1 MNRNILF
8 ACLWLAPLTASPVT
22 QAPADVW
29 NFKVYLDDKPVGYH
43 RFTLTGQPEQRQV
56 HSEARF
62 DVKFLMI
69 TAYTYIHE
77 AKEYWRGSCLAEL
90 AAKTDDNGD
99 KIEVQ
104 GAAGEGAH
112 FRLAANQKPAELPE
126 CVWTFA
132 YWHPSMIEQ
141 KRLLNPQ
148 TGEYLPVRV
157 ELKGEEAIK
166 AAGVER
172 KAKHYLLDA
181 GKFQIDLWYA
191 ADDQRWLALDSTL
204 EGGRHL
210 HYRIE

>member
-1 MNRNILF
+1 MNRKIFF
-8 ACLWLAPLTASPVT
+8 AGLMLVPLTASPVI
-22 QAPADVW
+22 QAPADMW
-29 NFKVYLDDKPVGYH
+29 NFKVYLDSKPVGYH

-62 DVKFLMI
+62 DVKLLMI

-77 AKEYWRGSCLAEL
+77 AKESWQGDCLAAL
-90 AAKTDDNGD
+90 SAKTDDNGE

-104 GAAGEGAH
+104 GVGQGAH
-112 FRLAANQKPAELPE
+112 FSVSTNQKPSELPE

-132 YWHPSMIEQ
+132 YWNPDMVEQ

-157 ELKGEEAIK
+157 ELKGEEKIK

-181 GKFQIDLWYA
+181 GKFQIELWYG

>member
-1 MNRNILF
+1 MKRIILS
-8 ACLWLAPLTASPVT
+8 AWLLLTPVMASPVT
-22 QAPADVW
+22 QAPTDVW
-29 NFKVYLDDKPVGYH
+29 NFKVYLDDNPVGYH
-43 RFTLTGQPEQRQV
+43 RFTVTNQPEQRKV

-62 DVKFLMI
+62 DVKLLMI
-69 TAYTYIHE
+69 TAYTYVHE
-77 AKEYWRGSCLAEL
+77 AKESWRGDCLTAL
-90 AAKTDDNGD
+90 SAKTDDNGD
-99 KIEVQ
+99 KIEVK
-104 GAAGEGAH
+104 GEETSGR
-112 FRLAANQKPAELPE
+112 FRLATNQKPSDLPE

-132 YWHPSMIEQ
+132 YWHPAMVEQ
-141 KRLLNPQ
+141 KHLLNPQ

-157 ELKGEEAIK
+157 ALKGEETIK

-181 GKFQIDLWYA
+181 GKFQIDLWYG

>member
-1 MNRNILF
+1 MNRTILF
-8 ACLWLAPLTASPVT
+8 ACLLLAPLAASPT
-22 QAPADVW
+22 AHAPADVW

-43 RFTLTGQPEQRQV
+43 RFTLTGQPQARQV

-62 DVKFLMI
+62 DVKLLMF
-69 TAYTYIHE
+69 TAYTYVHE
-77 AKEYWRGSCLAEL
+77 AKESWQDGCLKGL

-104 GAAGEGAH
+104 GGQEDGR
-112 FRLAANQKPAELPE
+112 FRLATNQKQAQLPE

-132 YWHPSMIEQ
+132 YWHPGMIEQ

-157 ELKGEEAIK
+157 ELKGEERIK

-172 KAKHYLLDA
+172 NARHYTLDA
-181 GKFQIDLWYA
+181 GKFQIELWYA

-204 EGGRHL
+204 EGGRRL
-210 HYRIE
+210 RYRIE

>member
-1 MNRNILF
+1 MNRSIFF
-8 ACLWLAPLTASPVT
+8 AWLLLVPLPASPTT
-22 QAPADVW
+22 QVPAEVW
-29 NFKVYLDDKPVGYH
+29 NFKVYLDDSPVGYH

-62 DVKFLMI
+62 DVKLLMI

-77 AKEYWRGSCLAEL
+77 AKESWRGNCLADL
-90 AAKTDDNGD
+90 VAKTDDNGE
-99 KIEVQ
+99 KIEVK
-104 GAAGEGAH
+104 GEEASGR
-112 FRLAANQKPAELPE
+112 FRLATNQKPAELPE

-132 YWHPSMIEQ
+132 YWHPAMVEQ

-157 ELKGEEAIK
+157 ELKGEETIK

-181 GKFQIDLWYA
+181 GKFQIDLWYG

>member
-1 MNRNILF
+1 MKRWIFL
-8 ACLWLAPLTASPVT
+8 AELLLAPLAASPTTPV
-22 QAPADVW
+22 PANAW
-29 NFKVYLDDKPVGYH
+29 NFTVYLDDQPVGYH

-62 DVKFLMI
+62 DVKFLLV
-69 TAYTYIHE
+69 TAYTYAHE
-77 AKEYWRGSCLAEL
+77 AKESWRGDCLAEL
-90 AAKTDDNGD
+90 SAKTDDNGD
-99 KIEVQ
+99 KIEVK
-104 GAAGEGAH
+104 GEEAAGR
-112 FRLAANQKPAELPE
+112 FRLATNQKPAELPE

-132 YWHPSMIEQ
+132 YWHPAMVEQ

-166 AAGVER
+166 AAGMVR

-181 GKFQIDLWYA
+181 GKFQIDLWYGI
-191 ADDQRWLALDSTL
+191 DDQRWLALDSTL

-210 HYRIE
+210 HYRME

>member
-1 MNRNILF
+1 M
-8 ACLWLAPLTASPVT
+8 
-22 QAPADVW
+22 
-29 NFKVYLDDKPVGYH
+29 
-43 RFTLTGQPEQRQV
+43 

-62 DVKFLMI
+62 DVKILTMSLY
-69 TAYTYIHE
+69 AYVHE
-77 AKEYWRGSCLAEL
+77 AKESWQGDCLAKL

-104 GAAGEGAH
+104 GGQKDGR
-112 FRLAANQKPAELPE
+112 FRLATNQKPAELPE

-132 YWHPSMIEQ
+132 YWHPGMIEQ
-141 KRLLNPQ
+141 KHLLNPQ

-157 ELKGEEAIK
+157 ELKGEENVK
-166 AAGVER
+166 SAGVER

-181 GKFQIDLWYA
+181 GKFQIDLWYGT
-191 ADDQRWLALDSTL
+191 DDQRWLALDSAL